1 METYLKLDN
10 GLRLIVRENPE
21 TATVAAVAALAVSYA
36 EEPATGRGLRELL
49 QLCVLASAPSSPE
62 KGIVLDASTEPDYI
76 VLSARGSDRH
86 GKQVLETLLGLLGTS
101 EFDREL
107 IAGQQRLLRRLV
119 EAQEEVASAAASRA
133 GLAALYPE
141 AADLLKPAAAYGPV
155 AASALTAFW
164 RQVLKPNRLAIA
176 VSGPLKTEDVRRVV
190 EQATGA
196 WVPGPDLGSPRPG
209 RRRPTRGIV
218 RLHMAGEES
227 AVWVGARGPRP
238 DEEDYPVAIVAM
250 MALAHGMGS
259 RLFRRLRDELGT
271 TYAVSGRVAA
281 GQAWPH
287 MFVIATCDADDVERV
302 TAEVQRELERMA
314 EEEVAPKEL
323 ERARSMAVLNLEQV
337 RMSNWRTVQYLGTL
351 ALLNPQTLAE
361 GRAWAVVEE
370 AAKVDA
376 RGLRRFFAEWWDRPS
391 VVQVIGRGGG

>member
-10 GLRLIVRENPE
+10 GLRLIVRENPG

-49 QLCVLASAPSSPE
+49 QLCVLASAPSSAE
-62 KGIVLDASTEPDYI
+62 KGIVLDASTEPDCI

-86 GKQVLETLLGLLGTS
+86 GKQVLQALLGLLGTS
-101 EFDREL
+101 EFDKEL

-133 GLAALYPE
+133 GLAALYPA
-141 AADLLKPAAAYGPV
+141 AADLLKPAAAYRPV
-155 AASALTAFW
+155 AAAALTTFW

-176 VSGPLKTEDVRRVV
+176 VSGPLKTEEVRRAV

-196 WVPGPDLGSPRPG
+196 WVPGPDLTPPGPG
-209 RRRPTRGIV
+209 RRGAARGIV
-218 RLHMAGEES
+218 RLHVGGEES
-227 AVWVGARGPRP
+227 AVWVGARGPRL

-271 TYAVSGRVAA
+271 TYGVNGHVVA

-287 MFVIATCDADDVERV
+287 MYVIATCGAEDVGRV
-302 TAEVQRELERMA
+302 TAEIQRELERMA
-314 EEEVAPKEL
+314 EEDLTAKEL
-323 ERARSMAVLNLEQV
+323 ERARNMAVLNLEQV
-337 RMSNWRTVQYLGTL
+337 RMSNWQTVQYLGML
-351 ALLNPQTLAE
+351 ALLNPQAPAE
-361 GRAWAVVEE
+361 GRAWAVLEEVARVE
-370 AAKVDA
+370 AM
-376 RGLRRFFAEWWDRPS
+376 RLRRFFAEWWDRPS
-391 VVQVIGRGGG
+391 IVQVIGHGGD